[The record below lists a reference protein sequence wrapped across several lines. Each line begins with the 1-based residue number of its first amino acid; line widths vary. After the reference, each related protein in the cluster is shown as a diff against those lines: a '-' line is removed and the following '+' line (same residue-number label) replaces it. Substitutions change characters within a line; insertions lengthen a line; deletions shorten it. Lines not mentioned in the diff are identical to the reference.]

1 MIAKQIDSAFVIIV
15 TDNGNQ
21 INQIY
26 ISDIAVKF
34 IVKILTRWF
43 VFFCRLKCLMEK
55 VIMIKLFSFFE

>member
-34 IVKILTRWF
+34 IVKILTR
-43 VFFCRLKCLMEK
+43 
-55 VIMIKLFSFFE
+55 